1 MRIVELPMTT
11 NAGGAGTVAVDIAES
26 KGFPS
31 VASGALLYAVEWDAN
46 TISGGTAVLSTIG
59 GLNGSAWPV
68 LTLGTAAI
76 VADGWFYPRTFEH
89 NNAGSVLTTYTMPVV
104 IGTLQLVVT
113 GGGSVK
119 SGGAW
124 AYLMDT

>member
-1 MRIVELPMTT
+1 MRIVPLPVTT
-11 NAGGAGTVAVDIAES
+11 VAGGSGTVTAAIADS

-31 VASGALLYAVEWDAN
+31 VAGGALLYAVEWDAN
-46 TISGGTAVLSTIG
+46 TITGGTAVLSTIG
-59 GLNGSAWPV
+59 GLNGSAFPV
-68 LTLGTAAI
+68 LTFSSLTADAWHYPRVAERDNGGTA
-76 VADGWFYPRTFEH
+76 
-89 NNAGSVLTTYTMPVV
+89 LTSHTIPVV

-124 AYLMDT
+124 AYLMDA